1 MPLQETCPPGIG
13 LLFRGTMFDF
23 CTYFDQHYLTRGL
36 ALYRSLERHCARFR
50 LWVLC
55 LDQTTF
61 DVLSALELPGVVL
74 IRLSDF
80 EQGDEAL
87 LQAKQNRTLV
97 EYYFTCTPSLVLYVF
112 RHWPEVDSIVYLDAD
127 LWFFA
132 DPSPVYEEVR
142 DHSIAIIPHR
152 FPPRLRVLE
161 KHGIYNV
168 GWLWFRR
175 DTTALACLNWWR
187 ERCLEWCYDR
197 VEPGRFADQKY
208 LDDWPQRFDRVVV
221 VQHKGANLAPWNLSN
236 YCLRYDGS
244 QVVVDCDKLL
254 FYHFHGLKRRC
265 PWLYDTGLGN
275 YKTALS
281 STVRERIYVPYIR
294 EIDHCSRT
302 LSYDRVLTQ
311 HRGAVHLQLPPWHLG
326 LRAAKA
332 LLRLCRGVLYRQYIL
347 VTPLRSQVAEG

>member
-1 MPLQETCPPGIG
+1 MYY
-13 LLFRGTMFDF
+13 F

-36 ALYRSLERHCARFR
+36 ALYRSLERHCAPFR

-61 DVLSALELPGVVL
+61 DVLTALELPGVVP
-74 IRLSDF
+74 IRLGGF
-80 EQGDEAL
+80 EQGDDAL
-87 LQAKQNRTLV
+87 LQAKQNRSLV

-112 RHWPEVDSIVYLDAD
+112 RHWPEVDSIAYLDAD

-132 DPSPVYEEVR
+132 APSPVYEEVR
-142 DHSIAIIPHR
+142 DHSIGIIPHR

-187 ERCLEWCYDR
+187 ECCLEWCYDR

-208 LDDWPQRFDRVVV
+208 LDDWPQRFDRVAV

-236 YCLRYDGS
+236 YRVRCEGS
-244 QVVVDCDKLL
+244 QVLVDSDKLL
-254 FYHFHGLKRRC
+254 FYHFHGLRR
-265 PWLYDTGLGN
+265 PLPFVFSTSLGS
-275 YKTALS
+275 YRSQMTPTLRDAVYL
-281 STVRERIYVPYIR
+281 PYINELLQITSQLAR
-294 EIDHCSRT
+294 DGVLHPSHQDQARPRRPGATHWLALFLST
-302 LSYDRVLTQ
+302 LKIIRAIV
-311 HRGAVHLQLPPWHLG
+311 RGECIFISHVPSDLPPVHLSET
-326 LRAAKA
+326 R
-332 LLRLCRGVLYRQYIL
+332 R
-347 VTPLRSQVAEG
+347 